1 MKSSFSTPSL
11 VGREKADSEKLSAG
25 GWLQAAQTLNLPGAK
40 GSPGSQSA
48 SFQKIRI
55 GRHDQSLPL
64 MGRTNTTARMKGK
77 FGESQQ
83 HQQQQPMVSGSGN
96 FQPLGMGPP
105 LSDIREWR
113 NVLRWRERQQQ
124 NLQRQ
129 LVHLADKYNSL
140 LDLYIT
146 SQGQAKEEAKKLKD
160 QLSKHKH
167 KSKVA
172 QRFQEKKERTVE
184 ELQVLLDKQSKQHK
198 RDKTEH
204 EAEVKRLNTMV
215 EELSEEINAMKKS
228 HRLNMHRLI
237 ESRSDQALSSWTTSP
252 VQHQPKRRRRRRR
265 ARAKSDSFDAG
276 ANLEILDD
284 FDGELDEEGVDEGRD
299 QEEQQDEQDDDDDDD
314 DDDNDDDDDDGGG
327 GGNGDDDDD
336 NDDDDDDDGKGDG
349 GDNDDGEEEHVEG
362 NRGGGAE
369 CLGEDDSGSNRS
381 TIGRRNRSRK
391 QKPGANADCAEK
403 KRVGS
408 SSSAIKK
415 LHLKIELLE
424 CELESKRQQVFE
436 LRNFVVARTQ
446 ENNH

>member
-1 MKSSFSTPSL
+1 
-11 VGREKADSEKLSAG
+11 
-25 GWLQAAQTLNLPGAK
+25 
-40 GSPGSQSA
+40 
-48 SFQKIRI
+48 
-55 GRHDQSLPL
+55 
-64 MGRTNTTARMKGK
+64 
-77 FGESQQ
+77 
-83 HQQQQPMVSGSGN
+83 MVSGSGN

-284 FDGELDEEGVDEGRD
+284 FNGELDEEGVDEGRD
-299 QEEQQDEQDDDDDDD
+299 QEEQQDVQDDDDD
-314 DDDNDDDDDDGGG
+314 DDDNDDG
-327 GGNGDDDDD
+327 GDDDD
-336 NDDDDDDDGKGDG
+336 DDDDDDDGE

-362 NRGGGAE
+362 NRGGGDAE
-369 CLGEDDSGSNRS
+369 CLGEDGSGSNRS
-381 TIGRRNRSRK
+381 TIGRRIRSRK
-391 QKPGANADCAEK
+391 QKPGTNADCAEK
-403 KRVGS
+403 KRVGT

-415 LHLKIELLE
+415 LHLKVELLE

-436 LRNFVVARTQ
+436 LSKELRSRDKRN
-446 ENNH
+446 H